1 MGQGRAEQRRQHWVA
16 LEESERE
23 KKKRKTVARNIP
35 ATELHSGIE
44 LVVGAGVYDC
54 WLLVVARAP
63 AALRCAALLAR
74 LTSHS
79 FASPPQPNLSP
90 THTTPQPS
98 RALIHAPSTPRHVR
112 PPLAIAAGAAAAAA
126 ARSPHPKTPA
136 KAQAQASQRQ
146 RAPTTDGPP
155 LLMDGIL
162 SSHAAIQYLLYVSSA
177 PGPVLG
183 RPQQPAPS
191 RARLSTRALAA
202 MRAIQPGLQRPLR
215 LPGAEWSTAQGFF
228 ARPSSR
234 NPIPMPERYCY
245 CHWPPAMMMIYA
257 LPSLPA
263 QCHFFHTSYQKTAAT
278 YCCCCCY
285 YTTYPPPSF
294 GRNQPPSPP
303 LLKRRNHKDVQ
314 SSLRPAPL
322 PADPVRVIRR
332 LFTLP
337 SPSTARRLRIVIQ
350 RSGPPGHS
358 KIITTISTPPVWPA
372 CVQPGTPRP
381 LSVNPPDVCFVFR
394 QAVQARGLAEHP
406 PAVPA
411 SLTAEDPDAPCR
423 AATASPGA
431 FSRLSPL
438 SLGSSQHSSST
449 AAVRRRADS
458 VKAYS

>member
-1 MGQGRAEQRRQHWVA
+1 MIVGCW
-16 LEESERE
+16 SSP
-23 KKKRKTVARNIP
+23 ARP
-35 ATELHSGIE
+35 
-44 LVVGAGVYDC
+44 
-54 WLLVVARAP
+54 
-63 AALRCAALLAR
+63 LRCTALLAR

-79 FASPPQPNLSP
+79 LASPPQPNLSP

-98 RALIHAPSTPRHVR
+98 RALIHAPSTPRHVL
-112 PPLAIAAGAAAAAA
+112 PPLAIAAAAAGAAAAAA

-146 RAPTTDGPP
+146 PAPTTDGPP

-234 NPIPMPERYCY
+234 NPIPMPERYC
-245 CHWPPAMMMIYA
+245 CLPAMMMIYA

-278 YCCCCCY
+278 AVVAA
-285 YTTYPPPSF
+285 TTYLHTASSTPSLLRTKPTPF
-294 GRNQPPSPP
+294 AP
-303 LLKRRNHKDVQ
+303 LLKRRNQKDVQ

-406 PAVPA
+406 PADPA

-431 FSRLSPL
+431 FPRLFLLSRTQPALVQYRCRSP
-438 SLGSSQHSSST
+438 SG
-449 AAVRRRADS
+449 
-458 VKAYS
+458 